1 LTLPLH
7 NLCSLFLLVANC
19 CAISSLSRMYSRPLS
34 PADPLSLTLT
44 LSLERQPLALH
55 SRLGGKPPTVPGPC
69 QSVQGASR
77 QRHTLLH
84 QACLGQDAEV
94 HSPWRRPVRGP
105 ARDGGERGARGA
117 EGRWLRTC
125 LAGGLGTRGEAGE
138 DGRGQDRESG
148 WLREAKKG
156 WTRGAGAMR
165 GRGEG
170 DERM

>member
-1 LTLPLH
+1 MTLPLH
-7 NLCSLFLLVANC
+7 NLCSLFLLAANC

-34 PADPLSLTLT
+34 PAYPLSHTLT

-105 ARDGGERGARGA
+105 ARDGGERGARGMRA
-117 EGRWLRTC
+117 
-125 LAGGLGTRGEAGE
+125 
-138 DGRGQDRESG
+138 DGNGPALPVNGVQEERP
-148 WLREAKKG
+148 
-156 WTRGAGAMR
+156 
-165 GRGEG
+165 
-170 DERM
+170 ERMSWGRTGRVDGCGRLKGGGPEVPAR